1 MTMAEDDVRSRELVE
16 IDVVTREEGV
26 DEVEP
31 RKGEVESEGVVGVA
45 GGGGGGRSTL
55 LAVLPGGPF

>member
-1 MTMAEDDVRSRELVE
+1 MTMAEDDVKSRELVE

-31 RKGEVESEGVVGVA
+31 GKGEVESEGVVGVA

-55 LAVLPGGPF
+55 LAVLPSGPF